1 MNINNILSIKEQE
14 DFMHLI
20 YDVIHNGL
28 DLCNLEY
35 TLEYMQLRYGN
46 LTNILNSRMKNERY
60 SNSYDIPIMKIILE
74 TKSYICYDISHN
86 DFLNKK
92 ISAIK
97 LLQKYGATL
106 NIYNEKYIDHI
117 PYWDIILQK
126 KEISE
131 EIFNLIK
138 EPSKNIITI

>member
-1 MNINNILSIKEQE
+1 
-14 DFMHLI
+14 
-20 YDVIHNGL
+20 
-28 DLCNLEY
+28 
-35 TLEYMQLRYGN
+35 
-46 LTNILNSRMKNERY
+46 
-60 SNSYDIPIMKIILE
+60 
-74 TKSYICYDISHN
+74 
-86 DFLNKK
+86 LNKK

>member
-1 MNINNILSIKEQE
+1 MNINIILSIKEQE

-20 YDVIHNGL
+20 YDVIHNGI

-35 TLEYMQLRYGN
+35 TLENMQLRYGN

-74 TKSYICYDISHN
+74 TKSYICNNIPHN

-117 PYWDIILQK
+117 PYWNIILQK

-138 EPSKNIITI
+138 EPFKNIITI